1 MRLIYATRLSFLDH
15 WGCDL
20 SVSHLASVATR
31 ECLSFSTAISIKWMK
46 EWSGKRYF
54 TALDMRPCQWI
65 TVDGQFEPR
74 FVCQWEFFLGNPMF
88 GPIVEET
95 KKKQVFPIPWRIPTS
110 VLLSF
115 CLSCFWAFNLKLEC
129 PGGYELSWTC
139 NDDRLMLQNFH
150 ALRYSETG
158 YVERSWRRFN
168 LNEFVAEAWNFS
180 WRYGWAGL

>member
-31 ECLSFSTAISIKWMK
+31 ESLSFSTAISFNWMK
-46 EWSGKRYF
+46 IWCGKRYF

-74 FVCQWEFFLGNPMF
+74 FVCQWEFFLGYPMF

-95 KKKQVFPIPWRIPTS
+95 KKSKFFLFPEGFRLPSCYRSASAVFGPLIWSLNVLVAMNCRGHAMMIDWCSRISMPWDIP
-110 VLLSF
+110 
-115 CLSCFWAFNLKLEC
+115 KL
-129 PGGYELSWTC
+129 
-139 NDDRLMLQNFH
+139 DM
-150 ALRYSETG
+150 
-158 YVERSWRRFN
+158 
-168 LNEFVAEAWNFS
+168 
-180 WRYGWAGL
+180 